1 MSLFSRKK
9 DPVEPARADEVPFES
24 LRRSPRSAG
33 RSPGAAR
40 AAAEAELD
48 APSPLDPAHA
58 AKTRARRR
66 LIGAIALALAAIVFV
81 PMLFDRTQV
90 APTDDIAVQ
99 IPDRDTPFEGRRGV
113 PRDSPDTGKAP
124 LRPSGSLPSVSSEAP
139 GAGAGTANSDV
150 AAPPVATVEVPKL
163 AAPRDAASEKPAE
176 KTADRSADKAA
187 PKTAE
192 KHVEK
197 NAQKPGEKGMGAL
210 TTTQADDPRALAALE
225 GKPVTHAAA
234 EPASGKGYAVQIAAY
249 SVADKARNMRDR
261 LTENGLKAYMEP
273 LSTPQGTRTRVR
285 LGPFASREAAERA
298 REKLK
303 TMKLDGAI
311 VTL

>member
-1 MSLFSRKK
+1 MSLFSRNK
-9 DPVEPARADEVPFES
+9 DPVEPARADDVPFES
-24 LRRSPRSAG
+24 LRRSPRSSG
-33 RSPGAAR
+33 RGASAAR
-40 AAAEAELD
+40 VAADADADAAA
-48 APSPLDPAHA
+48 PLDPAHA

-81 PMLFDRTQV
+81 PMLFDRTPV
-90 APTDDIAVQ
+90 APADDIAVQ

-113 PRDSPDTGKAP
+113 PRDSTDASKGP
-124 LRPSGSLPSVSSEAP
+124 LRPSSAVPAPSPTNASTEVGAP
-139 GAGAGTANSDV
+139 AGT
-150 AAPPVATVEVPKL
+150 PV
-163 AAPRDAASEKPAE
+163 DASKPAVSKETASEKPAE
-176 KTADRSADKAA
+176 KTSEKS
-187 PKTAE
+187 AE
-192 KHVEK
+192 KSMPKAVEK
-197 NAQKPGEKGMGAL
+197 SAEKASEKGTGTS

-225 GKPVTHAAA
+225 GKPVTHAATEA
-234 EPASGKGYAVQIAAY
+234 ASGKGFAVQIAAY

-261 LTENGLKAYMEP
+261 LTENGLKAYIEP